1 MGNVILVCCS
11 FVVCLLAHDSDALV
25 CCLYSHGL
33 DFADGNTVN
42 RRLVIGALVP
52 LRFVPDG
59 LLLFLESIETCL
71 LSLIK
76 VSLVA
81 LVLSL
86 GNMIARNVNGSVGET
101 ELVSDSLN
109 LLLLHFLCDGGA

>member
-11 FVVCLLAHDSDALV
+11 FVVCFLAHDSDALV
-25 CCLYSHGL
+25 CCLYSYGL

-109 LLLLHFLCDGGA
+109 LLLLHFLRDGGA

>member
-1 MGNVILVCCS
+1 LGNVILVCCS

-25 CCLYSHGL
+25 CCLNSHWL

-42 RRLVIGALVP
+42 NRLVIGALVP

-59 LLLFLESIETCL
+59 LLLFLESKETCL

-86 GNMIARNVNGSVGET
+86 GNMIARDVNGSVGET
-101 ELVSDSLN
+101 ELVGDSLN
-109 LLLLHFLCDGGA
+109 LLFLHFLRDGGA